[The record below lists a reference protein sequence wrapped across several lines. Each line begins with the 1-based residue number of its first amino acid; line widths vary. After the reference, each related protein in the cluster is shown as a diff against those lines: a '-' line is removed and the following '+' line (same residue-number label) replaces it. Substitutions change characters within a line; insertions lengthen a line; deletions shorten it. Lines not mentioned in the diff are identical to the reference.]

1 MLIDINEYENC
12 LSNIRQYL
20 ISVFR
25 VVLIFAENYTQFI
38 GNMNN
43 KFYTFFQSYIQTK
56 SILQTMFNTGKI
68 IALNFINI
76 SDNIIK
82 HLTLIKESN
91 YTNDTSKNII
101 QNQFHCLVKKTNEIL
116 FKLAN
121 FFNNLNVLISFLNG
135 ISTK

>member
-101 QNQFHCLVKKTNEIL
+101 QNQFHPKAKYP
-116 FKLAN
+116 
-121 FFNNLNVLISFLNG
+121 ISLLCRTSYF
-135 ISTK
+135 